1 MNPIESKAWQQSPWV
16 HSKYSLPGQTADLI
30 PLAMK
35 SSISPSIGG
44 IFAYV
49 MDVSPA
55 PPKIFSISLSSKPCL
70 CGTRW
75 WYSSGTGDSMLSMM
89 MRAPE
94 GLRKWVKSRVTWE
107 TSSKWW
113 YAAVHYTGFVSGF
126 FRKLTSY
133 ARWSHEIFHCQVH
146 RLHLSI
152 RPWLLGIVLGR
163 HPCLR
168 SVYWISRQLLDLY
181 LPRES
186 IWRVE
191 QGFQIPNLNG
201 SN

>member
-1 MNPIESKAWQQSPWV
+1 MNSV
-16 HSKYSLPGQTADLI
+16 Y
-30 PLAMK
+30 
-35 SSISPSIGG
+35 PSTGG
-44 IFAYV
+44 NFPYV

-75 WYSSGTGDSMLSMM
+75 WYSSGTEESMLSMT

-94 GLRKWVKSRVTWE
+94 GLRKWAKTRVTWE

-113 YAAVHYTGFVSGF
+113 YAAVHYTNREVCVRVFQ
-126 FRKLTSY
+126 KLVFY
-133 ARWSHEIFHCQVH
+133 AQWSRGIFHCLVH
-146 RLHLSI
+146 HLHLSI
-152 RPWLLGIVLGR
+152 RPWLLETFLGR

-168 SVYWISRQLLDLY
+168 SVCWIDRRLLDLY
-181 LPRES
+181 LPRGS

-191 QGFQIPNLNG
+191 RGFQIPNLTNG
-201 SN
+201 YKLSKAVN